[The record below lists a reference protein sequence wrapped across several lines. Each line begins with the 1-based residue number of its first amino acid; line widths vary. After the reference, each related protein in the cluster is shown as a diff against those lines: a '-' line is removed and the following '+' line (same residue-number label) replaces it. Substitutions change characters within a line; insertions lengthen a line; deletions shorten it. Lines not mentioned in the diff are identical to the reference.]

1 MRPLDNSACF
11 EANEGKSS
19 PKSQDLAFGRGN
31 SARFI
36 LDLFIDARTLCHR
49 KIDRWVFAEPKRQR
63 ACSRAN
69 LISSEDG
76 AEPFS
81 MQS

>member
-36 LDLFIDARTLCHR
+36 LDLFIDARTLCRR
-49 KIDRWVFAEPKRQR
+49 KSIDGYLLSLKGKGLVPG
-63 ACSRAN
+63 
-69 LISSEDG
+69 LI
-76 AEPFS
+76 
-81 MQS
+81 